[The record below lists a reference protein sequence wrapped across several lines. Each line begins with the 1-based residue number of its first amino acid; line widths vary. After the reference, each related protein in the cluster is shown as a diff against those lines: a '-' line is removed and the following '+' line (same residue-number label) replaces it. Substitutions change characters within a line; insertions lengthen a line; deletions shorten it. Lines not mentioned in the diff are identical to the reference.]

1 MYAYPV
7 NLTQDGA
14 TVLLTFPDIPEAIT
28 FGEDES
34 EALLQGQ
41 DALET
46 ALEMYVDDR
55 RALPA
60 PSPAKG
66 RHLVAPSAL
75 IQAKLGLYDTMQ
87 RQRIKKA
94 ELARRLGW
102 HMPQV
107 DRVRDLNHA
116 SQLRQIE
123 QAASAL
129 GRHIHVSMGG

>member
-7 NLTQDGA
+7 TLTQDGDS
-14 TVLLTFPDIPEAIT
+14 VLLTFADVPEAVT
-28 FGEDES
+28 FGEDEA

-46 ALEMYVDDR
+46 ALEMYIDDR

-60 PSPAKG
+60 PSPAEG
-66 RHLVAPSAL
+66 RPLVAPSAL
-75 IQAKLGLYDTMQ
+75 AQAKLGLYDSM
-87 RQRIKKA
+87 RQQHIKKA

-107 DRVRDLNHA
+107 DRVLDLQHA
-116 SQLRQIE
+116 SQFKQIE

-129 GRHIHVSMGG
+129 GRHINVSMG

>member
-7 NLTQDGA
+7 EITHDGD
-14 TVLLTFPDIPEAIT
+14 TMLLNFPDIPEAIT
-28 FGEDES
+28 FGGDEA

-55 RALPA
+55 RAIPV
-60 PSPAKG
+60 PSPADG
-66 RHLVAPSAL
+66 RPLVAPSAL
-75 IQAKLGLYDTMQ
+75 AQAKLGLYDQM
-87 RQRIKKA
+87 RQQHIKKA

-107 DRVRDLNHA
+107 DRVLDLHHA
-116 SQLRQIE
+116 SHFRQIE

-129 GRHIHVSMGG
+129 GRHINVSM